1 MGLEDQLVNLNMTS
15 SELDS
20 MTERIKKFMNKICP
34 TEAEKLERARR
45 LKAEAQRKY
54 QQNNKD
60 KLAEYSRNYYN
71 KNTHCKHKKKMTQAW
86 NRYLNGVN
94 VSNKIVDEMR
104 EYYKLT
110 DKEIPYR
117 KPVY

>member
-1 MGLEDQLVNLNMTS
+1 MGLEDQLVNMNMTE
-15 SELDS
+15 SELDA
-20 MTERIKKFMNKICP
+20 MTARVKNFMNKKTP
-34 TEAEKLERARR
+34 TETEKEERAKR
-45 LKAEAQRKY
+45 LKAEAQRRY
-54 QQNNKD
+54 QQNNKE

-71 KNTHCKHKKKMTQAW
+71 KNNEAKHKKKMLQAW
-86 NRYLNGVN
+86 NRYVDGVS

-110 DKEIPYR
+110 DREIPYR